1 MNGEDTQLVQRLA
14 KREQNQERELALTQ
28 LHPMVETTVRETHQ
42 SLLIAIQMLVLIQY
56 MGNGANG
63 EIIRLVVQAVE
74 PEQNQDQE
82 LVLILHQ
89 NMVETIVRVHL

>member
-1 MNGEDTQLVQRLA
+1 
-14 KREQNQERELALTQ
+14 
-28 LHPMVETTVRETHQ
+28 MVETTVRETHQ